1 MDTGLNIIV
10 VEDNDELREATVDA
24 LRAEGHQVLGLD
36 CAEAL
41 PEQASWRRVDL
52 MVVDLN
58 LPGEDGLA
66 LTRRLRSSQPDIGII
81 MVTARGLS
89 TDKRRGY
96 ACGADIYM
104 TKPVALDELTAAIQ
118 NLSHRLK
125 PEAVPVAR
133 LTLNLRR
140 HILHCP
146 NETEVQL
153 SSQESAL
160 LAAFGRA
167 AEWRLE
173 TWQLIEIL
181 EKDSA
186 EDPKAAVEILIARL
200 RKKLLQAG
208 CAELAVKS
216 IRSWGYQM
224 SGQLHL
230 V

>member
-125 PEAVPVAR
+125 PETVLVTNP
-133 LTLNLRR
+133 TLNLRR

-200 RKKLLQAG
+200 RKKLLHAG
-208 CAELAVKS
+208 CAELAIKS

-224 SGQLHL
+224 SGQLQL

>member
-1 MDTGLNIIV
+1 VDTGLNIIV

-58 LPGEDGLA
+58 LPGEDGLT
-66 LTRRLRSSQPDIGII
+66 LTQRLRSIQPDIGII

-125 PEAVPVAR
+125 PESGPVAR
-133 LTLNLRR
+133 LTLDLDRRILRCR
-140 HILHCP
+140 DQSDVYLTCH
-146 NETEVQL
+146 
-153 SSQESAL
+153 ESAL
-160 LAAFGRA
+160 LAAFSRA
-167 AEWRLE
+167 AEFRLE

-208 CAELAVKS
+208 CAELAIKS

>member
-96 ACGADIYM
+96 A
-104 TKPVALDELTAAIQ
+104 V
-118 NLSHRLK
+118 
-125 PEAVPVAR
+125 
-133 LTLNLRR
+133 
-140 HILHCP
+140 
-146 NETEVQL
+146 
-153 SSQESAL
+153 
-160 LAAFGRA
+160 
-167 AEWRLE
+167 
-173 TWQLIEIL
+173 
-181 EKDSA
+181 
-186 EDPKAAVEILIARL
+186 
-200 RKKLLQAG
+200 
-208 CAELAVKS
+208 
-216 IRSWGYQM
+216 
-224 SGQLHL
+224 SG
-230 V
+230 

>member
-10 VEDNDELREATVDA
+10 VEDNDELRDATVDA

-41 PEQASWRRVDL
+41 PEEASWRHVDL

-66 LTRRLRSSQPDIGII
+66 LTQRLRSIQPDIGII

-125 PEAVPVAR
+125 PEVVPVAR

-208 CAELAVKS
+208 CAELVIKS

>member
-10 VEDNDELREATVDA
+10 VEDNDELRDATVDA
-24 LRAEGHQVLGLD
+24 LRAEGHLVLGLD

-41 PEQASWRRVDL
+41 PEEASWRRVDL

-66 LTRRLRSSQPDIGII
+66 LTQRLRSIQPDIGII

-125 PEAVPVAR
+125 PEAVTVAR
-133 LTLNLRR
+133 LTLNLRC
-140 HILHCP
+140 HMLHCP
-146 NETEVQL
+146 NETKVQL
-153 SSQESAL
+153 SRQESAL
-160 LAAFGRA
+160 LAALSRA
-167 AEWRLE
+167 AECRLE
-173 TWQLIEIL
+173 TWQLIGIL

-186 EDPKAAVEILIARL
+186 EDPKAAIEILIARL

-208 CAELAVKS
+208 CAELVIKS
-216 IRSWGYQM
+216 IRNWGYQM

-230 V
+230 G

>member
-1 MDTGLNIIV
+1 MDTCLNIIV

-24 LRAEGHQVLGLD
+24 LCAEGHLVLGLD

-66 LTRRLRSSQPDIGII
+66 LTRRVRATQPDIGII
-81 MVTARGLS
+81 MVTARGLP

-96 ACGADIYM
+96 TCGADIYM

-118 NLSHRLK
+118 NLSRRLK

-133 LTLNLRR
+133 LTLDLDRRILRCR
-140 HILHCP
+140 DQSD
-146 NETEVQL
+146 VQL
-153 SSQESAL
+153 TSHESAL

-167 AEWRLE
+167 AECRLE

-200 RKKLLQAG
+200 RKKLLEVG
-208 CAELAVKS
+208 CAELAIKS

-224 SGQLHL
+224 SGQLQL

>member
-10 VEDNDELREATVDA
+10 VEDNDELRDATVDA
-24 LRAEGHQVLGLD
+24 LSAEGHQVLGLD

-41 PEQASWRRVDL
+41 PEEASWRHVDL

-66 LTRRLRSSQPDIGII
+66 LTQRLRSIQPDIGII

-208 CAELAVKS
+208 CAELVIKS

>member
-1 MDTGLNIIV
+1 MDTSLNIIV

-24 LRAEGHQVLGLD
+24 LRAEGHLVLGLD

-66 LTRRLRSSQPDIGII
+66 LTQRLRSIQPDIGII

-125 PEAVPVAR
+125 PETVTVAR

-208 CAELAVKS
+208 CAELAIKS

-224 SGQLHL
+224 SGQLQL

>member
-1 MDTGLNIIV
+1 MDTCLNIIV

-24 LRAEGHQVLGLD
+24 LRAEGHRVLGLD

-66 LTRRLRSSQPDIGII
+66 LTQRLRSSQPDIGII

-96 ACGADIYM
+96 TCGADIYM

-118 NLSHRLK
+118 NLSRRLK
-125 PEAVPVAR
+125 PEDVSATRP
-133 LTLNLRR
+133 TLNLRR

-208 CAELAVKS
+208 CAELVIKS
-216 IRSWGYQM
+216 IRCWGYQM
-224 SGQLHL
+224 SGQLQL
-230 V
+230 A

>member
-10 VEDNDELREATVDA
+10 VEDNDELRDATVDA
-24 LRAEGHQVLGLD
+24 LSAEGHQVLGLD

-125 PEAVPVAR
+125 PEAGPVAR

-200 RKKLLQAG
+200 RKKLLHAG
-208 CAELAVKS
+208 CAELAIKS

-224 SGQLHL
+224 SGQLQL

>member
-41 PEQASWRRVDL
+41 PEEASWRRVDL

-66 LTRRLRSSQPDIGII
+66 LTQRLRSIQPDIGII
-81 MVTARGLS
+81 MVTARGLP

-96 ACGADIYM
+96 VSGADIYM

-125 PEAVPVAR
+125 PETVTVAR

-208 CAELAVKS
+208 CAELAIKS

-224 SGQLHL
+224 SGQLQL

>member
-1 MDTGLNIIV
+1 MDTSLNIIV

-41 PEQASWRRVDL
+41 PEEASWRRVDL

-66 LTRRLRSSQPDIGII
+66 LTQRLRSIQPDIGII
-81 MVTARGLS
+81 MVTARGLP

-96 ACGADIYM
+96 VSGADIYM

-125 PEAVPVAR
+125 PETVTVAR

-208 CAELAVKS
+208 CAELAIKS

-224 SGQLHL
+224 SGQLQL

>member
-10 VEDNDELREATVDA
+10 VEDNDELRDATVDA
-24 LRAEGHQVLGLD
+24 LSAEGHQVLGLD

-66 LTRRLRSSQPDIGII
+66 LTRRVRASQPDIGII
-81 MVTARGLS
+81 MVTARGLP

-96 ACGADIYM
+96 VSGADIYM

-208 CAELAVKS
+208 CAELVIKS